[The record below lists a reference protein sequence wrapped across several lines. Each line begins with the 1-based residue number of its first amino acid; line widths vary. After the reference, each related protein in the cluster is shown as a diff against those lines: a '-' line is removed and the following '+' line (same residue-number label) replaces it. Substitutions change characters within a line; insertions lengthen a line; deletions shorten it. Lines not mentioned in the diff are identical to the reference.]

1 MANTYEQLFSP
12 LKVGSITLKNRYAVA
27 PMGGRFACFG
37 TKGEYSENGIDY
49 FVDRAKGGFGLIVT
63 GANFV
68 DHTVDPFDPQNDTL
82 GPDYS
87 PVVFGHGARTLTRR
101 VHAYGTKIFLQL
113 SVGQG
118 RMGNGKSVSPIPRY
132 NNPSELCEEMT
143 KEEIERKIAAVVKY
157 AQLAKQWGFDG
168 VEIHGHHWG
177 YLLDQFAMAYT
188 NHRTDEYGGD
198 LDGRL
203 TFARKL
209 ITGIKEAC
217 GKDYPVSM
225 RLCMKTYMKGFNE
238 PSLFGDGEVGRDID
252 EAIEIAKRYEQYGVD
267 MINCNTG
274 SYDAFFYCVSPYYL
288 ENGYNV
294 EYARKLKAA
303 LNIPVIV
310 AGAMDDPDICEQALL
325 EGAID
330 GVTIGRAGLVDSNYP
345 NKVAA
350 GRLDEIR
357 PCIRCTNCIETVL
370 SSGCP
375 QCSANPAAMLEQR
388 YGVPEARFPKKI
400 VVIGGGV
407 SGMEAA
413 RTAKIAGHDVA
424 LYEGS
429 GQLGG
434 HLIEAGSHPFK
445 KGIADLNKWYQNEL
459 KRLNIPVYLN
469 TKMDADAIAATG
481 CDIAILAVGSYHFVP
496 PIPGHD
502 HEKAVVCYD
511 VLMKNKEVGENVV
524 VVGGGLTGCE
534 LAYDLACFE
543 GKKVTLVEGL
553 DDILS
558 AGPKVQNSVNS
569 MLRLLLK
576 EYNVNIVTGHMIA
589 EVNDEGAVIKAKDGS
604 LKTIPA
610 DDVVFAIGLRPQ
622 KSMAAELLGTGITVY
637 EVGDGSRVGNIQTC
651 TSSAYEVARG
661 L

>member
-1 MANTYEQLFSP
+1 MASKYEKLFTP

-37 TKGEYSENGIDY
+37 LKGEYSENGIEY

-68 DHTVDPFDPQNDTL
+68 DHTVDPFDPRNDTI

-118 RMGNGKSVSPIPRY
+118 RMGNGKSVSPIPYY
-132 NNPSELCEEMT
+132 NNPDQLCEEMT
-143 KEEIERKIAAVVKY
+143 VEEIERKIAAVVKY

-203 TFARKL
+203 TFARKI
-209 ITGIKEAC
+209 ITGIKEVC
-217 GKDYPVSM
+217 GQDYPVSM
-225 RLCMKTYMKGFNE
+225 RLCMKTYMKGYNQ
-238 PSLFGDGEVGRDID
+238 PSLNGDGEVGRDID

-288 ENGYNV
+288 DKGYNV
-294 EYARKLKAA
+294 EYASRLKAA

-310 AGAMDDPDICEQALL
+310 AGAMDDPDICERAVAS
-325 EGAID
+325 GAID
-330 GVTIGRAGLVDSNYP
+330 GVTIGRAGLVDSDYP

-350 GRLDEIR
+350 EKLEDIR
-357 PCIRCTNCIETVL
+357 PCIKCTNCIETVL

-375 QCSANPAAMLEQR
+375 LCSANPAAMLEQR
-388 YGVPEARFPKKI
+388 YGVKETLEKKKI

-413 RTAKIAGHDVA
+413 ITAKKAGHDVE
-424 LYEGS
+424 LYEATDV
-429 GQLGG
+429 LGG

-445 KGIADLNKWYQNEL
+445 QGIADLNKWYQHEL
-459 KRLNIPVYLN
+459 TRMGIPVHLN
-469 TKMDADAIAATG
+469 TKMTAQDVRATG
-481 CDIAILAVGSYHFVP
+481 CDTAILAVGSYHFVP
-496 PIPGHD
+496 PIPGHA

-511 VLMKNKEVGENVV
+511 VLMKKKKVGQNVV

-534 LAYDLACFE
+534 LAYDLARFE
-543 GKKVTLVEGL
+543 GKNVTLVEGL
-553 DDILS
+553 SDILS
-558 AGPKVQNSVNS
+558 AGPKVPNSVNM

-576 EYNVNIVTGHMIA
+576 EYRVNIVTDHMIA
-589 EVNDEGAVIKAKDGS
+589 EVNDEGAVVKAKDGT
-604 LKTIPA
+604 LETIPA
-610 DDVVFAIGLRPQ
+610 DNVVFAIGLRPQ
-622 KSMAAELLGTGITVY
+622 PSMAAELLGGGVTVY
-637 EVGDGSRVGNIQTC
+637 EVGDGSQVGNIQTC
-651 TSSAYEVARG
+651 TAAAYEVARA

>member
-1 MANTYEQLFSP
+1 M
-12 LKVGSITLKNRYAVA
+12 
-27 PMGGRFACFG
+27 
-37 TKGEYSENGIDY
+37 
-49 FVDRAKGGFGLIVT
+49 DRAKGGFGLIVT

-68 DHTVDPFDPQNDTL
+68 DHTVDPFDPRNDTI

-87 PVVFGHGARTLTRR
+87 PAVFGHGARTLTRR

-118 RMGNGKSVSPIPRY
+118 RMGNGKSVSPIPYY
-132 NNPSELCEEMT
+132 NNPDKLCEEMT

-177 YLLDQFAMAYT
+177 YLLDQFAMSYT

-203 TFARKL
+203 TFARKI
-209 ITGIKEAC
+209 ITGIKETC
-217 GKDYPVSM
+217 GADYPISM
-225 RLCMKTYMKGFNE
+225 RLCMKTYMKGYNQ
-238 PSLFGDGEVGRDID
+238 PSLNGDGEVGRDID

-288 ENGYNV
+288 EKGYNV
-294 EYARKLKAA
+294 EYAGKLKAA

-310 AGAMDDPDICEQALL
+310 AGAMDDPDICEQAVAD
-325 EGAID
+325 GVID

-350 GRLDEIR
+350 GKLEDIR
-357 PCIRCTNCIETVL
+357 PCIKCTNCIETVL

-375 QCSANPAAMLEQR
+375 LCSANPAAMLEQR
-388 YGVPEARFPKKI
+388 YGVAPAQEKKK
-400 VVIGGGV
+400 VAVIGGGV

-413 RTAKIAGHDVA
+413 ITAKKAGHDVE
-424 LYEGS
+424 LYEAS
-429 GQLGG
+429 DKLGG
-434 HLIEAGSHPFK
+434 HLVEAGSHPFK
-445 KGIADLNKWYQNEL
+445 QGIADLNKWYQHEIA
-459 KRLNIPVYLN
+459 RMGIPVHMN
-469 TKMDADAIAATG
+469 SKMTAQDVKALG
-481 CDIAILAVGSYHFVP
+481 CDTAILSVGSYHFVP

-511 VLMKNKEVGENVV
+511 VLMKNKDVGQNVV

-534 LAYDLACFE
+534 LAYDLARFE
-543 GKKVTLVEGL
+543 GKNVTLVEGL
-553 DDILS
+553 SDILS
-558 AGPKVQNSVNS
+558 AGPKVPNSVNM

-576 EYNVNIVTGHMIA
+576 EHNVNIITNHMIA
-589 EVNDEGAVIKAKDGS
+589 EVNNEGAVVKAKDGT
-604 LKTIPA
+604 LATIPA
-610 DDVVFAIGLRPQ
+610 DSVVFAIGLRPQ
-622 KSMAAELLGTGITVY
+622 PSMAAELIASGITAY
-637 EVGDGSRVGNIQTC
+637 EVGDGSHVGNIQTC
-651 TSSAYEVARG
+651 TAAAYEVARAIK
-661 L
+661 

>member
-1 MANTYEQLFSP
+1 MAAKYEHLFTP
-12 LKVGSITLKNRYAVA
+12 LQVGSITLKNRYAVA

-37 TKGEYSENGIDY
+37 LKGEYSENGIEY

-68 DHTVDPFDPQNDTL
+68 DHTVDPFDPRNDTI

-101 VHAYGTKIFLQL
+101 VHAYGTKIFFQL

-118 RMGNGKSVSPIPRY
+118 RMGNGKSVSAIPRY
-132 NNPSELCEEMT
+132 NNPKELCEEMT
-143 KEEIERKIAAVVKY
+143 KEEIERKITAVVKY
-157 AQLAKQWGFDG
+157 AQMAKQWGFDG

-203 TFARKL
+203 TFARKI

-217 GKDYPVSM
+217 GKDFPVSM
-225 RLCMKTYMKGFNE
+225 RLCMKTYMKGYNQ
-238 PSLFGDGEVGRDID
+238 PSLNGDGEVGRDID

-274 SYDAFFYCVSPYYL
+274 SYDAFFYCVSPYYM
-288 ENGYNV
+288 EKGYNV
-294 EYARKLKAA
+294 KYARMLKAT
-303 LNIPVIV
+303 LNVPVIV
-310 AGAMDDPDICEQALL
+310 AGAMDDPDICENAVR
-325 EGAID
+325 EGWID
-330 GVTIGRAGLVDSNYP
+330 GVTIGRAGLVDSSYP

-350 GRLDEIR
+350 GELDEIR
-357 PCIRCTNCIETVL
+357 PCIKCTNCIETVL

-375 QCSANPAAMLEQR
+375 QCSSNPAAMLEQR
-388 YGVPEARFPKKI
+388 YGIHEALVKKKV

-407 SGMEAA
+407 AGMEAA
-413 RTAKIAGHDVA
+413 RTAKIAGHQVD
-424 LYEGS
+424 LYEAS
-429 GQLGG
+429 FELGG

-445 KGIADLNKWYQNEL
+445 QGIADLNKWYQNEL
-459 KRLNIPVYLN
+459 KRLGVNVHMGQ
-469 TKMDADAIAATG
+469 KMTAEDIKATG
-481 CDIAILAVGSYHFVP
+481 CDAAILAVGSSHFVP

-502 HEKAVVCYD
+502 HSKAVVCYD
-511 VLMKNKEVGENVV
+511 VLMKKTQLGQNVV
-524 VVGGGLTGCE
+524 VVGGGLTGSE

-543 GKKVTLVEGL
+543 GKNVTLVEGL

-558 AGPKVQNSVNS
+558 AGPKVQNSVNT
-569 MLRLLLK
+569 MLRLLLAENK
-576 EYNVNIVTGHMIA
+576 VQIVTGQMIA
-589 EVNDEGAVIKAKDGS
+589 EVNDEGAVIKAKDGTVS
-604 LKTIPA
+604 TVPA
-610 DDVVFAIGLRPQ
+610 DNVVFAIGLRPR
-622 KSMAAELLGTGITVY
+622 KSMAAELLGSGIAVY
-637 EVGDGSRVGNIQTC
+637 EVGDGSHVGNIQTC
-651 TSSAYEVARG
+651 TSAAYEVARS

>member
-1 MANTYEQLFSP
+1 MAAKYEKLFTP
-12 LKVGSITLKNRYAVA
+12 LKVGGITLKNRYAVA

-37 TKGEYSENGIDY
+37 LKGEYSENGIEY

-68 DHTVDPFDPQNDTL
+68 DHTVDPFDPRNDTI

-118 RMGNGKSVSPIPRY
+118 RMGNGKSVSPIPYY
-132 NNPSELCEEMT
+132 NNPDKLCEEMT

-203 TFARKL
+203 TFARKI

-225 RLCMKTYMKGFNE
+225 RLCMKTYMKGYNQ
-238 PSLFGDGEVGRDID
+238 PSLNGDGEVGRDID

-288 ENGYNV
+288 EKGYNV

-310 AGAMDDPDICEQALL
+310 AGAMDDPDICEEAV
-325 EGAID
+325 ESGAVD
-330 GVTIGRAGLVDSNYP
+330 GITIGRAGLVDSSYP

-350 GRLDEIR
+350 GKLDDIR
-357 PCIRCTNCIETVL
+357 PCIKCTNCIETVL

-375 QCSANPAAMLEQR
+375 LCSANPAAMLEQR
-388 YGVPEARFPKKI
+388 YGVKKTLEKKKI
-400 VVIGGGV
+400 AVIGGGV

-413 RTAKIAGHDVA
+413 ITAKKAGHDVE
-424 LYEGS
+424 LYEATS
-429 GQLGG
+429 ELGG

-445 KGIADLNKWYQNEL
+445 QGIADLNKWYQHEL
-459 KRLNIPVYLN
+459 VRMGIPVHMN
-469 TKMDADAIAATG
+469 TKMTAADVKAAG
-481 CDIAILAVGSYHFVP
+481 CDTAILAVGSYHFVP
-496 PIPGHD
+496 PIPGHE

-511 VLMKNKEVGENVV
+511 VLMKKKEVGENVV

-534 LAYDLACFE
+534 LAYDLARFE
-543 GKKVTLVEGL
+543 GRNVTLVEGL

-558 AGPKVQNSVNS
+558 AGPKVPNSVNM

-576 EYNVNIVTGHMIA
+576 EYKVNIITGHMIA
-589 EVNDEGAVIKAKDGS
+589 EVNDEGAVIKAKDGT
-604 LKTIPA
+604 LETVPA
-610 DDVVFAIGLRPQ
+610 DNVVFAIGLRPQ
-622 KSMAAELLGTGITVY
+622 PSMAAELLDSGITVY

-651 TSSAYEVARG
+651 TSAAYEVARA

>member
-1 MANTYEQLFSP
+1 MAANYKTLFTP

-37 TKGEYSENGIDY
+37 LKGEYSENGIEY

-68 DHTVDPFDPQNDTL
+68 DHTVDPFDPKNDTI

-118 RMGNGKSVSPIPRY
+118 RMGNGKSVSPIPYY
-132 NNPSELCEEMT
+132 NNPDKLCEEMT

-203 TFARKL
+203 TFARKI
-209 ITGIKEAC
+209 ITGIKETC
-217 GKDYPVSM
+217 GQDFPVSM
-225 RLCMKTYMKGFNE
+225 RLCMKTYMRGYNQ
-238 PSLFGDGEVGRDID
+238 PSLNGDGEVGRDID

-288 ENGYNV
+288 DKGYNV
-294 EYARKLKAA
+294 QYAGRLKAA
-303 LNIPVIV
+303 LHIPVIV
-310 AGAMDDPDICEQALL
+310 AGAMDDPDICEQAVAS
-325 EGAID
+325 GAID
-330 GVTIGRAGLVDSNYP
+330 GATIGRAGLVDSNYP

-350 GRLDEIR
+350 GKLADIR
-357 PCIRCTNCIETVL
+357 PCIKCTNCIETVL

-375 QCSANPAAMLEQR
+375 LCSANPAAMLEQR
-388 YGVPEARFPKKI
+388 YGVKETLEKRKI
-400 VVIGGGV
+400 AVIGGGV

-413 RTAKIAGHDVA
+413 ITAKKAGHDVE
-424 LYEGS
+424 LYEAS
-429 GQLGG
+429 DALGG

-445 KGIADLNKWYQNEL
+445 QGIADLNKWYQHEL
-459 KRLNIPVYLN
+459 ARMGIPVHMH
-469 TKMDADAIAATG
+469 TKMTAQDVRATG
-481 CDIAILAVGSYHFVP
+481 CDTAILAVGSYHFVP

-511 VLMKNKEVGENVV
+511 VLMKKKEVGQNVV

-534 LAYDLACFE
+534 LAYDLARFE
-543 GKKVTLVEGL
+543 GKNVTLVEGL
-553 DDILS
+553 SDILS
-558 AGPKVQNSVNS
+558 AGPKVPNSVNM
-569 MLRLLLK
+569 MLRLLLD
-576 EYNVNIVTGHMIA
+576 EYKVNIVTEHMIA
-589 EVNDEGAVIKAKDGS
+589 EVNDAGAVVKAKDGT
-604 LKTIPA
+604 LETIPA
-610 DDVVFAIGLRPQ
+610 DNVVFAIGLRPQ
-622 KSMAAELLGTGITVY
+622 PSMAAELLGSGVTVY

-651 TSSAYEVARG
+651 TAAAYEVARA